1 MGKENRVKSTENVM
15 ADQEL
20 EKKDAVQS
28 VSDEEAED
36 AKGGTLL
43 GLNQN
48 LNPMPLKA
56 N

>member
-1 MGKENRVKSTENVM
+1 MRKENRVKSTENVM
-15 ADQEL
+15 ANQEL
-20 EKKDAVQS
+20 EKKDAVQP

-48 LNPMPLKA
+48 LKPVPLKA